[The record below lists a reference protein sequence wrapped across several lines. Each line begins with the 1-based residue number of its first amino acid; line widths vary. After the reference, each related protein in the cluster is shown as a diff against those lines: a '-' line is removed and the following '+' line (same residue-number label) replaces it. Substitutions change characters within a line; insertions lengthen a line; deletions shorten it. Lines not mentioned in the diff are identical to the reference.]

1 MIKKII
7 ALTLMLFLTG
17 ILVVQAID
25 QNKEASIHK
34 IVDSKAKTIPEP
46 STPAIGISIGQIA
59 PNIKGTAI
67 NGKMINLSSLK
78 GKKVMIN
85 FWATWCPPCRNKM
98 LALESLHR
106 EMANSNFMI
115 IAVNIDENSSVAR
128 EFIQRN
134 GYTFPVVLDENR
146 EIAAQYSVRSI
157 PTTYIIDPRGR
168 IAGVITG
175 SRDWSSSETIK
186 ILRELSM

>member
-1 MIKKII
+1 MQKKLWVVIFPLLFI
-7 ALTLMLFLTG
+7 FIMQIPGDSFRENLQKLGFQVITEDINYFDFNLPDLNGNRVRLHRHEGKVIMLT
-17 ILVVQAID
+17 
-25 QNKEASIHK
+25 
-34 IVDSKAKTIPEP
+34 
-46 STPAIGISIGQIA
+46 
-59 PNIKGTAI
+59 
-67 NGKMINLSSLK
+67 
-78 GKKVMIN
+78 